1 MFASSQ
7 RHLSR
12 HERAESPSSRET
24 DRVSSRE
31 VEGGLGLPGSRAI
44 SRCWLRA
51 HVGRISCVV
60 WREQGLLAE
69 KEAPRATRRRASTQR
84 RALRAQASGLHCVP
98 YQSPYGSGP
107 PLSPGARCATPTSR
121 CDPNELGR
129 VKIGLAWVTTEDAE
143 DKAVQPATSHTFKI
157 YRLVRH

>member
-1 MFASSQ
+1 MRSHVVGCAHTLAGFLASFGGNKASSQ
-7 RHLSR
+7 KKKLQ
-12 HERAESPSSRET
+12 ERLDAGQAPK
-24 DRVSSRE
+24 
-31 VEGGLGLPGSRAI
+31 GGP
-44 SRCWLRA
+44 
-51 HVGRISCVV
+51 
-60 WREQGLLAE
+60 
-69 KEAPRATRRRASTQR
+69 
-84 RALRAQASGLHCVP
+84 LRAQAPGLHCVP